1 MNDKKFT
8 NFLSEYYRNPVASV
22 SLELILTIVLVLS
35 LTFFA
40 IKPTLTTMG
49 KLSKE
54 ITEKEEVVE
63 KLEQKIIALNTAQN
77 EYYAWEDKLSLLDS
91 AFPSADNSLTDVKT
105 IERLAYE
112 NDVVLTS
119 LSLPSFPEFKDK
131 AKLEVYN
138 QPLSLTVEGDYVSIK
153 NFVGSLI
160 DNRRVLVINSITFSI
175 RKQKQ
180 TAESLSATMTINSPY
195 YY

>member
-8 NFLSEYYRNPVASV
+8 NLLSEYYRNPVASV

-63 KLEQKIIALNTAQN
+63 KLDKKIIALNTAQN
-77 EYYAWEDKLSLLDS
+77 EYYAWEDKLALLDS
-91 AFPSADNSLTDVKT
+91 AFPSTDNSLTDIKT

-112 NDVVLTS
+112 NDVVLS
-119 LSLPSFPEFKDK
+119 NLSLPSFPEFKEK
-131 AKLEVYN
+131 SKIEVYN
-138 QPLSLTVEGDYVSIK
+138 QPLNLTIEGDYIAIKKFVSS
-153 NFVGSLI
+153 VI
-160 DNRRVLVINSITFSI
+160 DNRRVFVVNSITFSVK
-175 RKQKQ
+175 KQKNIS
-180 TAESLSATMTINSPY
+180 ESLSATMSINSPY
-195 YY
+195 YF

>member
-8 NFLSEYYRNPVASV
+8 NFISEYYRNPVASV

-77 EYYAWEDKLSLLDS
+77 EYYAWEDELGLLDS
-91 AFPSADNSLTDVKT
+91 AFPSTDNSLTDVKT
-105 IERLAYE
+105 VERLAYE

-119 LSLPSFPEFKDK
+119 LSLPNFPEFKEK
-131 AKLEVYN
+131 SKFEIYN
-138 QPLSLTVEGDYVSIK
+138 QPLSLTVEGDYVAIK

-160 DNRRVLVINSITFSI
+160 DNRRVFVVNSITFSVK
-175 RKQKQ
+175 KQKQ
-180 TAESLSATMTINSPY
+180 MLESLSATMTINTPY
-195 YY
+195 YF